1 MFSRYLYFCL
11 DFLDMK
17 KNRLMKNTWLISKFM
32 TSRTGKHT
40 NAIHVLPNI
49 SRSKCN
55 QTMIF
60 CRLIK
65 YITWETFL
73 KNQTQDVVEKVVLDQ
88 ISGLVVQNFMQFVF
102 IVYQVEGYWKILK
115 LICRL
120 LTITSHKAFLKN
132 IKRSETCYI
141 LLPDQ
146 VSLSGCFYVVRYW
159 AICVL

>member
-40 NAIHVLPNI
+40 NAIHVLSNI
-49 SRSKCN
+49 SRSKCS
-55 QTMIF
+55 QTMKF
-60 CRLIK
+60 CHLIK
-65 YITWETFL
+65 YITWETLFL
-73 KNQTQDVVEKVVLDQ
+73 KNQTQDVVEKVVPDQ

-102 IVYQVEGYWKILK
+102 ILYQVEGYWKILK
-115 LICRL
+115 LIRRL
-120 LTITSHKAFLKN
+120 LTITSHKAFLNN
-132 IKRSETCYI
+132 IKMSETCYI

-146 VSLSGCFYVVRYW
+146 
-159 AICVL
+159 I

>member
-11 DFLDMK
+11 DFLVMK

-40 NAIHVLPNI
+40 NAIYVLSDI
-49 SRSKCN
+49 SRSKCS
-55 QTMIF
+55 QTMKF
-60 CRLIK
+60 CHLIK
-65 YITWETFL
+65 YITWETLFL
-73 KNQTQDVVEKVVLDQ
+73 KNQTQDVVEKVVPEQ

-102 IVYQVEGYWKILK
+102 ILYQVEGYWKILK

-132 IKRSETCYI
+132 IKMSETCYI

-146 VSLSGCFYVVRYW
+146 
-159 AICVL
+159 I